1 MKNENE
7 KSKKFNIVIY
17 LLVLVALFTM
27 FIGTSYAYYIKTI
40 KNGDETKVVI
50 KSSNMLLRFYDG
62 NQINAYDIEPNWES
76 TYNFS
81 IENYSPDTAGKYKII
96 FDIEKPLTDSI
107 EDNFVFELTGKSS
120 KNNKDKL
127 VIKNEQP
134 VPISS
139 TELGVGNISVGS
151 LHDYELK
158 LKLKDN
164 GKDQN
169 YLNGKVF
176 IAKITVFYVYE

>member
-7 KSKKFNIVIY
+7 KARKFNIVIY
-17 LLVLVALFTM
+17 LLVLVTLFTM
-27 FIGTSYAYYIKTI
+27 LIGTSYAYYIKTI

-62 NQINAYDIEPNWES
+62 NQINTYNIEPNWES
-76 TYNFS
+76 TYNF
-81 IENYSPDTAGKYKII
+81 
-96 FDIEKPLTDSI
+96 EKPLIDSI
-107 EDNFVFELTGKSS
+107 EDSFVFELTGKSS
-120 KNNKDKL
+120 KNNNDKL

-134 VPISS
+134 VPNSS

>member
-1 MKNENE
+1 MKNEKE
-7 KSKKFNIVIY
+7 KARKFNIIIY

-27 FIGTSYAYYIKTI
+27 LIDTSYAYYIKTI

-62 NQINAYDIEPNWES
+62 NQINAYNIEPNWES

-96 FDIEKPLTDSI
+96 FDVEKSLTDSI
-107 EDNFVFELTGKSS
+107 EDSFVFELKGKSS
-120 KNNKDKL
+120 KNNNDNL
-127 VIKNEQP
+127 VIKNEQA
-134 VPISS
+134 VPLTS
-139 TELGVGNISVGS
+139 TELGVGDISVGS

-169 YLNGKVF
+169 YLNGKMF
-176 IAKITVFYVYE
+176 IAKITVLYVYE

>member
-7 KSKKFNIVIY
+7 KARKFNIVIY
-17 LLVLVALFTM
+17 LLVLVTLFTM
-27 FIGTSYAYYIKTI
+27 LIGTSYAYYIKTI

-96 FDIEKPLTDSI
+96 FDIEKFCGFASSI
-107 EDNFVFELTGKSS
+107 LA
-120 KNNKDKL
+120 
-127 VIKNEQP
+127 
-134 VPISS
+134 ISS
-139 TELGVGNISVGS
+139 RFLIKFLNKNLSTSFGSVF
-151 LHDYELK
+151 L
-158 LKLKDN
+158 
-164 GKDQN
+164 
-169 YLNGKVF
+169 VC
-176 IAKITVFYVYE
+176 T

>member
-7 KSKKFNIVIY
+7 KARKFNIVIY
-17 LLVLVALFTM
+17 LLVLVTLFTM
-27 FIGTSYAYYIKTI
+27 LIGTSYAYYIKTI

-139 TELGVGNISVGS
+139 T
-151 LHDYELK
+151 
-158 LKLKDN
+158 
-164 GKDQN
+164 
-169 YLNGKVF
+169 
-176 IAKITVFYVYE
+176 

>member
-27 FIGTSYAYYIKTI
+27 LIGTSYAYYIKTI

-81 IENYSPDTAGKYKII
+81 IENYSPHTAGKYKII
-96 FDIEKPLTDSI
+96 FDIEKSLIDSV
-107 EDNFVFELTGKSS
+107 EDSFVFELTGQSS
-120 KNNKDKL
+120 KNNNDKL
-127 VIKNEQP
+127 INRKIVADSLLERYKKQVIIATNM
-134 VPISS
+134 
-139 TELGVGNISVGS
+139 
-151 LHDYELK
+151 LK
-158 LKLKDN
+158 
-164 GKDQN
+164 QN
-169 YLNGKVF
+169 PDGIIIIIFN
-176 IAKITVFYVYE
+176 A

>member
-1 MKNENE
+1 MNNE
-7 KSKKFNIVIY
+7 KEKARKFNIVIY

-27 FIGTSYAYYIKTI
+27 LIGTSYAYYIKTI
-40 KNGDETKVVI
+40 KNGDETRVII

-76 TYNFS
+76 TYKFS
-81 IENYSPDTAGKYKII
+81 VENYSPDTVGKYKII
-96 FDIEKPLTDSI
+96 FDIEKTLTDSI
-107 EDNFVFELTGKSS
+107 EDSFVFELTGKSS
-120 KNNKDKL
+120 KNNNDK
-127 VIKNEQP
+127 VVTKSEQAIP
-134 VPISS
+134 VTS
-139 TELGVGNISVGS
+139 TELGIGDISVGS

-169 YLNGKVF
+169 YLNGKMF
-176 IAKITVFYVYE
+176 IAKITVLYVYE